1 VKGTT
6 TPIRTY
12 VKKSRQNVAL
22 FSAGITAAHPHQPA
36 GPERC
41 GPALIFE
48 SSLILLQNFC
58 SSELQ

>member
-22 FSAGITAAHPHQPA
+22 FSTGITAAHPHQLA
-36 GPERC
+36 GSASAGLP
-41 GPALIFE
+41 
-48 SSLILLQNFC
+48 
-58 SSELQ
+58 